1 MVKKRLKDGENIKV
15 KKDRLDWDMTGKR
28 DFRTE
33 FALVFAA
40 RVWRGRRGNALSNR
54 KLQVNLDFRLQGAG
68 KRKEEVSSSLD
79 FNSWTQPLYL
89 FVFFYCFLMIEK

>member
-1 MVKKRLKDGENIKV
+1 
-15 KKDRLDWDMTGKR
+15 MTGKR

-68 KRKEEVSSSLD
+68 KRKKEVSSSL
-79 FNSWTQPLYL
+79 NTTSISLCVLLLL
-89 FVFFYCFLMIEK
+89 FDD